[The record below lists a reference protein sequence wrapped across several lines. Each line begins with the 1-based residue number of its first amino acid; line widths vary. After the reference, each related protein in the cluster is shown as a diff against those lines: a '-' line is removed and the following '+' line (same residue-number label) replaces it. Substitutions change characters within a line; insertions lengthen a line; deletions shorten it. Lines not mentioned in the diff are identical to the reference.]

1 MQGLY
6 YAEIE
11 GGIAMNIG
19 KAVAIFKQIESDKYR
34 DSEKLEA
41 IKLVIEM
48 PTHNGIHKDTI
59 IKAFRWLFDYG
70 YEEVQK

>member
-1 MQGLY
+1 
-6 YAEIE
+6 
-11 GGIAMNIG
+11 MNIG

-41 IKLVIEM
+41 IKMVLNAETYNSIR
-48 PTHNGIHKDTI
+48 KDTI
-59 IKAFRWLFDYG
+59 IKAFRWLFEYG